1 MGEGRRETSSPAI
14 CSSVSWSAW
23 KSRKEKVSHR
33 LAYLSLL
40 SPAPACVASP
50 TWQSMYLG
58 KGGHAR
64 ASTGSSLV
72 IWEAGDPGQPDPGP
86 WSQPQPSCTCA
97 GLRLS
102 AVTAAGSPRG

>member
-1 MGEGRRETSSPAI
+1 MGEGRREASSPAI

-33 LAYLSLL
+33 LAHLSLL
-40 SPAPACVASP
+40 SPAPAGAASS

-64 ASTGSSLV
+64 ARTGIKS
-72 IWEAGDPGQPDPGP
+72 GDSGG
-86 WSQPQPSCTCA
+86 W
-97 GLRLS
+97 R
-102 AVTAAGSPRG
+102 PRTR